1 MNTKRR
7 GARIAGRKMSQCAF
21 KKVLEKLAS
30 EGYNFANGIDLRT
43 YWANKH
49 RTNKFV
55 TISCSSSIDLPGP
68 IWCTIMA
75 TLSHA
80 QAVKSLNNGAGRR
93 RFVFKTFSQRIE
105 DIDVDVFR
113 SLDPLKPEPSEGSSF
128 FRDCLVEWRELN
140 TAEDFISFYEEML
153 PLVQTLPQII
163 LQKEI
168 ILSNLLSRLDMKG
181 RLSLEPILRLI
192 AALSRDLLED
202 FIPFL
207 QKVAH
212 SMVLLLSSGADRESE
227 IIEQIFTSWSCIMM
241 YLQKY
246 LMRDV
251 VNILKVTKKLRFYPK
266 DYIQEFMA
274 ESVSFLLRNAPVD
287 QINRGVRKVM
297 SEIVT
302 KPLETRKSGVS
313 ALLFYVMKGFSS
325 KLHSRSEQVLKLLL
339 HSEVIGTGD
348 KDQEG
353 SNPVVEVVI
362 TVFQRL
368 CKELQPSE
376 LKLLLEREQKEVY
389 ESVSNGHSRHLT
401 HLLSLF
407 ISTLQIDNV
416 HKTIEFE
423 QVLELVKLL
432 IETFITPSS
441 MQKAGD
447 QSYEEVVDKILS
459 LMLCILDVVH
469 SGTHVGALA
478 KLSMQWAP
486 IFEMRNKSFMT
497 FIKVLLSKD
506 TFIVQT
512 FRTSITSALTDLITA
527 LEDEAIYLLVKF
539 FEKLQSLTF
548 CVLEK
553 KSKQGILRVCI
564 FLQEIITCWI
574 GKINDA
580 VHKDPSYVEFRAAD
594 LAHIWGVI
602 RCYSYMADFQAN
614 PYLLM
619 EFVEALDRL
628 LMVNSET
635 ISTLPR
641 RVWES
646 LIGVGLASYQR
657 LSFSQLAKQ
666 NELPLDKF
674 LYFAKSYKFSI
685 HILSAVAD
693 FLDSLDSSTTQAD
706 GTHKKYCVELEAGK
720 TTDAFNIFSENLCHS
735 DKQIRLL
742 TLRIL
747 CHYESLNSEKSP
759 CDQPSENDMIIDGH
773 SDNVLHSL
781 LAIEATSLS
790 IATSRKVVLLI
801 SKIQMDLLAKRICD
815 AYIPL
820 VFNAVIGI
828 FHNRFNYLWN
838 PAMDCF
844 VVMVNDYHLLVWEIC
859 MKFLDKCVS
868 NFVSHRE
875 HSDQGNSELDGSHD
889 DLIGC
894 FNQFVGSSYDDIPT
908 PTVLSLLIKSLQKV
922 STFAESRSRQIIP
935 LFLKFLGYEV
945 ADLSSVRSFS
955 LEACKG
961 KVWKGVFG
969 DWLDLLK
976 LMRNP
981 KAFYLSQFLK
991 EVLQYRMLD
1000 ENDPEVQL
1008 KVLDCLLNWKDEFLV
1023 PYAQNLRN
1031 LVNPKT
1037 LRDELTRWSL
1047 ARESPLVSEQH
1058 RDSLVPLVIRLLV
1071 PKVRS
1076 LKTLA
1081 SRKAASMH
1089 HRKAVIGFLAELDI
1103 NELPLFFGLLIKPLQ
1118 IGSSGVDDVSDLIWS
1133 SPKTPANFDSSAVLR
1148 HFTMY
1153 NIKSLSSKKIYGF
1166 LHVTEEILGVFD
1178 ESRIKPVLDTLMG
1191 SVVRILASCAPSM
1204 DDEDGGAEKQSIAS
1218 LAPKQYKDLRSLCL
1232 KVISLVLSKFED
1244 HDFSLDFWDI
1254 FFSALKPL
1262 IDGFKQEGASS
1273 EKPSSLFVCFLAMS
1287 KSHKLVSQFRRAINL
1302 VPDIFSILTVTTAS
1316 EAIISCVLRFIEN
1329 LLNLDT
1335 EVSSRDTNVKGIL
1348 LPNINTLVC
1357 CLHHLFTCKN
1367 SSRKSLKPSG
1377 GRELSIFTLLPKYIE
1392 DPSIGKKFVDIL
1404 LPSLT
1409 KKPHDW
1415 DSCVETLHVIQKMVP
1430 MLGSEGSSRILNTVS
1445 PLLIHA
1451 TADVR
1456 LAICGILDLLA
1467 GSDPSLVHVAK
1478 LLRELNATS
1487 SMEID
1492 VLDYDVIIGAYEKIN
1507 IDFFCSVREEQ
1518 TLIIL
1523 SHCVHD
1529 MSSQDLILRNS
1540 AYRLLR
1546 LFLEFCQKIISGE
1559 MESNNGCWSESAI
1572 QNTINNFFLKYMG
1585 DAMNRETSVIK
1596 VWMDLLREMVLRL
1609 PNVCKLESYHALCN
1623 PDPEQDFFT
1632 NIVHLQKYRRAR
1644 ALMHFCSVVCDHQ
1657 LSEVITNKVFVPLLF
1672 NMLLEV
1678 KDGKGEHLRN
1688 ACIEALAS
1696 ISGSVG
1702 WKQYYA
1708 LLNKCFKE
1716 VKLKP
1721 DKQKLFLR
1729 LISSILDHFQFQEV
1743 KPGNSMVLVK
1753 CTTIDK
1759 HSDIQTSL
1767 HKNILPKI
1775 EKLTL
1780 DTDNVNVNVNLVAL
1794 KLLKLLP
1801 GNILVL
1807 QLPTII
1813 HRISNFLKSRLES
1826 VRDEA
1831 RSALAACLKEL
1842 GLEYLQFILKVLR
1855 SALKRGFELH
1865 VLGYTLNF
1873 ILVKCLSGPVCG
1885 KLDYCLEDILSVVEN
1900 DVLGDVS
1907 EEKEVDKIA
1916 SKMKETR
1923 KKKSFETLKLIAEN
1937 ITFKT
1942 HASKLMSLITGHL
1955 QKQLT
1960 PKLKSKLQTM
1970 LHHIASGIEGN
1981 PTVNQQDILI
1991 FTYGLIKD
1999 GVNGNQGTEHKN
2011 DDVSSTRS
2019 HSRSQCSHL
2028 ITVFALGILHNRIMK
2043 MKTKTKENQEQVMS
2057 FLDPFVGLLCGCLS
2071 SKFEDI
2077 TSASLRCLSLLVKI
2091 PLPSLKSQ
2099 ADNIKTALFV
2109 ILHGSVNAS
2118 SPLAESCIRLLT
2130 VLLRSTGITL
2140 SSGQM
2145 HMLLQF
2151 SLFVDLERN
2160 PSHVALSLLKAI
2172 VSCKV
2177 VVPEIYDLARQVA
2190 GLMVTSQ
2197 VAPIRKICSR
2207 IFLRFLLDYS
2217 LSQERLQQHLYYLL
2231 ANLRYEHSTG
2241 REAVLDMLHA
2251 IILKFPRQVVNE
2263 QSETIFLLLVLC
2275 LANDPEKEVKTSTA
2289 TAIQLLIGRVGSQTI
2304 LKDTLVWYSGDQQGL
2319 WSAAAHVLGLLVT
2332 VMKKGFAKHFNDI
2345 FPVMR
2350 RIFSSVVN
2358 ILKNGPTDL
2367 SSETTIPLWK
2377 EAYYSLVLF
2386 EKILHQFPDLLL
2398 GKDFE
2403 DVWGI
2408 ICEFSLHPH
2417 IWLRNISNRLIAK
2430 HFYSFSM
2437 SCEWT
2442 GSIFWMRP
2450 SRLFFL
2456 AVSFCSQLKAPLTDE
2471 KIAKGCFWKALTAEK
2486 IADSCSLKASLTC
2499 KKTANGSS
2507 LKASPPDDE
2516 MDATDYLIYDIRF
2529 AILQLHSMLGQ
2540 QKESQLFWSTLEQK
2554 DEEILLRAFV
2564 ILDSRK
2570 GRNMFA
2576 SLASGLNGHID
2587 IENCEN
2593 YRYLL
2598 ISSLIKKMGKIAL
2611 DMGEVQM
2618 KIVFDSFSMI
2628 SPKILDNNEVM
2639 EVDQK
2644 DGQSHAYHVLLPLY
2658 KICEGFAG
2666 KVLCDEA
2673 KHFAQV
2679 VQDKIKDVIGIQNFN
2694 QIYNLIRKN
2703 LKAKREKRKQ
2713 GEKIMA
2719 VVNPLRDAKRKLRI
2733 AAKHKMNKKRKI
2745 MTMKFGRWIN

>member
-1 MNTKRR
+1 M
-7 GARIAGRKMSQCAF
+7 F
-21 KKVLEKLAS
+21 
-30 EGYNFANGIDLRT
+30 
-43 YWANKH
+43 
-49 RTNKFV
+49 
-55 TISCSSSIDLPGP
+55 SSIIKIHTNLPKSVILLRLVPGHKTLNP
-68 IWCTIMA
+68 NRCSPSTVFQFSSVGRPPCLRLFRRPAPTLIPNACTVSVFEVKFEFYVKIMA
-75 TLSHA
+75 TPSQA

-105 DIDVDVFR
+105 EIDVDVFR
-113 SLDPLKPEPSEGSSF
+113 SLDPLKQEPSEGSSF

-168 ILSNLLSRLDMKG
+168 ILTNLLSRLDMKG
-181 RLSLEPILRLI
+181 RLSLEPVLRLI

-207 QKVAH
+207 QKVAD
-212 SMVLLLSSGADRESE
+212 SMYLLLSSGADRESE

-246 LMRDV
+246 LTRDV
-251 VNILKVTKKLRFYPK
+251 VKILKVTKKLRFYPK

-274 ESVSFLLRNAPVD
+274 ESVSFLLRNAPLD
-287 QINRGVRKVM
+287 QINRGVWKVI
-297 SEIVT
+297 SEVVT
-302 KPLETRKSGVS
+302 KPLESRKSGVS
-313 ALLFYVMKGFSS
+313 ALLYYVMKGFSS
-325 KLHSRSEQVLKLLL
+325 KLHSRAEQVLKLLL
-339 HSEVIGTGD
+339 HSEVIGSGD
-348 KDQEG
+348 KDLEG

-368 CKELQPSE
+368 CEDLHPSE
-376 LKLLLEREQKEVY
+376 LKLLLQREQKEIY
-389 ESVSNGHSRHLT
+389 EAVSNGHSRHLT

-416 HKTIEFE
+416 RRTIEFE

-432 IETFITPSS
+432 IETFIMPSS
-441 MQKAGD
+441 MQKAGE
-447 QSYEEVVDKILS
+447 QSYEEVSDEILS
-459 LMLCILDVVH
+459 LLLCILDGLH
-469 SGTHVGALA
+469 SGTHVGALS

-486 IFEMRNKSFMT
+486 IFEMRNRSFMT
-497 FIKVLLSKD
+497 FIKALLSKD
-506 TFIVQT
+506 ASIVHT
-512 FRTSITSALTDLITA
+512 FRTSITSALTDLVITS
-527 LEDEAIYLLVKF
+527 EDEAMYLFVKF
-539 FEKLQSLTF
+539 FEKLQSSSF
-548 CVLEK
+548 CLLDE
-553 KSKQGILRVCI
+553 KSKQGISRVCN
-564 FLQEIITCWI
+564 FLQENITCWI

-580 VHKDPSYVEFRAAD
+580 VHKGSSVEFRATD
-594 LAHIWGVI
+594 LAHIWGII
-602 RCYSYMADFQAN
+602 RCYSYMTDFQVN

-619 EFVEALDRL
+619 EFVEALDHL

-635 ISTLPR
+635 IALMPR

-646 LIGVGLASYQR
+646 LIGAGLSSYQR
-657 LSFSQLAKQ
+657 LSLSKIATHD
-666 NELPLDKF
+666 ELPLDKI
-674 LYFAKSYKFSI
+674 LYFARSYKLSV

-693 FLDSLDSSTTQAD
+693 FLDLLDSSTTHANA
-706 GTHKKYCVELEAGK
+706 THKKYRPELEAGK
-720 TTDAFNIFSENLCHS
+720 TIDAFNIFSENLCHS

-747 CHYESLNSEKSP
+747 CHYESLNSKKST
-759 CDQPSENDMIIDGH
+759 CNQSSENDMIIDDH
-773 SDNVLHSL
+773 TNNDNVLHSL
-781 LAIEATSLS
+781 LAIESTSLS
-790 IATSRKVVLLI
+790 IATTRNVVLKI

-820 VFNAVIGI
+820 VFNAIIGI

-838 PAMDCF
+838 PAMECF
-844 VVMVNDYHLLVWEIC
+844 VGMINDYHLLVWEIC
-859 MKFLDKCVS
+859 MKFLGKCVS

-875 HSDQGNSELDGSHD
+875 HSDQGNSELDGRHE
-889 DLIGC
+889 DLLSC

-922 STFAESRSRQIIP
+922 STFVESRSRQIIP

-955 LEACKG
+955 FEACKG
-961 KVWKGVFG
+961 KVWKGVLG

-981 KAFYLSQFLK
+981 KAFYLSHFLK
-991 EVLQYRMLD
+991 EVLQYRLLD

-1008 KVLDCLLNWKDEFLV
+1008 KVLDCLLNWKDDFLA

-1047 ARESPLVSEQH
+1047 SRESPLVSEQH
-1058 RDSLVPLVIRLLV
+1058 RDRLVPFVIRLLV
-1071 PKVRS
+1071 PKVRK

-1118 IGSSGVDDVSDLIWS
+1118 IGSSGVDDLGELIWNLRN
-1133 SPKTPANFDSSAVLR
+1133 TPATFDSSAILR
-1148 HFTMY
+1148 HFTMD

-1191 SVVRILASCAPSM
+1191 SVVRILASCAPSI
-1204 DDEDGGAEKQSIAS
+1204 DEEDGGAEKQTMAS
-1218 LAPKQYKDLRSLCL
+1218 WAPKQFKDLRSLCL
-1232 KVISLVLSKFED
+1232 KIISLVLSKFED
-1244 HDFSLDFWDI
+1244 HDFSLEFWDM
-1254 FFSALKPL
+1254 FFLALRPL

-1287 KSHKLVSQFRRAINL
+1287 KSHKLVSQFHRANNL

-1329 LLNLDT
+1329 LLNLDSD
-1335 EVSSRDTNVKGIL
+1335 VSSCDTNVKGIL
-1348 LPNINTLVC
+1348 LPNINTLVF
-1357 CLHHLFTCKN
+1357 CLHHLFTCKS

-1377 GRELSIFTLLPKYIE
+1377 GRELSIFKLLPRYIE

-1415 DSCVETLHVIQKMVP
+1415 DSCIETLNVIQKMVP
-1430 MLGSEGSSRILNTVS
+1430 MLGSEDSSRILNTIS

-1451 TADVR
+1451 TSDVR
-1456 LAICGILDLLA
+1456 LAICGMLDVLA
-1467 GSDPSLVHVAK
+1467 GSDPSLIHVAN

-1518 TLIIL
+1518 TLVIL

-1540 AYRLLR
+1540 AYRLL
-1546 LFLEFCQKIISGE
+1546 LLYIEFCQKIISGE
-1559 MESNNGCWSESAI
+1559 LESKSGCWSESGI

-1609 PNVCKLESYHALCN
+1609 PNVCKLESYHVLCHE
-1623 PDPEQDFFT
+1623 DAEEDFFN
-1632 NIVHLQKYRRAR
+1632 NIVHLQKYRRGR
-1644 ALMHFCSVVCDHQ
+1644 ALMRFCSVVRDHQ
-1657 LSEVITNKVFVPLLF
+1657 LSEAVTNKVLVPLLF

-1696 ISGSVG
+1696 ISGSMS

-1729 LISSILDHFQFQEV
+1729 LICSILDHFHFQEV
-1743 KPGNSMVLVK
+1743 KPIKSVVLVES
-1753 CTTIDK
+1753 TSTDN

-1767 HKNILPKI
+1767 HKSILPKI
-1775 EKLTL
+1775 QKLLTL
-1780 DTDNVNVNVNLVAL
+1780 DTDNVNVNVSLVAL

-1801 GNILVL
+1801 GNILEL

-1813 HRISNFLKSRLES
+1813 HRVSNFLKSRLES
-1826 VRDEA
+1826 IRDEA

-1855 SALKRGFELH
+1855 STLKRGFELH

-1873 ILVKCLSGPVCG
+1873 ILLKCLSGPLCG
-1885 KLDYCLEDILSVVEN
+1885 KLDYCLEDILSMVEN
-1900 DVLGDVS
+1900 DILGDVS

-1916 SKMKETR
+1916 SKMKETK
-1923 KKKSFETLKLIAEN
+1923 KKKSFETLKLVAEN

-1942 HASKLMSLITGHL
+1942 HALKLMSVVKRHL

-1960 PKLKSKLQTM
+1960 PKLKSKLENM
-1970 LHHIASGIEGN
+1970 LRHIASGFECN
-1981 PTVNQQDILI
+1981 PSVNQQDILV
-1991 FTYGLIKD
+1991 FTYGLIED
-1999 GVNGNQGTEHKN
+1999 GLNGNQGSEHKN
-2011 DDVSSTRS
+2011 DEASSTRS
-2019 HSRSQCSHL
+2019 QYHSQCSHL
-2028 ITVFALGILHNRIMK
+2028 ITVFALGILHKRIKK
-2043 MKTKTKENQEQVMS
+2043 MKGKENQEQVMS

-2077 TSASLRCLSLLVKI
+2077 TSESLWCLSVLVKN

-2118 SPLAESCIRLLT
+2118 SPLAESCMRLLAG
-2130 VLLRSTGITL
+2130 LLTSKSVTL
-2140 SSGQM
+2140 SSEQV

-2151 SLFVDLERN
+2151 PLFVDLERN
-2160 PSHVALSLLKAI
+2160 PTFIALSLLKAI
-2172 VSCKV
+2172 VRRKV
-2177 VVPEIYDLARQVA
+2177 VAPEIYDLAKQVA
-2190 GLMVTSQ
+2190 ELMVTNQ
-2197 VAPIRKICSR
+2197 VESIRKLCSE

-2217 LSQERLQQHLYYLL
+2217 LSRKRLQQHLDFLL
-2231 ANLRYEHSTG
+2231 ANLRYEHATG
-2241 REAVLDMLHA
+2241 REAVLEMLLA
-2251 IILKFPRQVVNE
+2251 IIKKFPPQILDE
-2263 QSETIFLLLVLC
+2263 QSQTIYLQLVVC
-2275 LANDPEKEVKTSTA
+2275 LANDSESSVKSLTG
-2289 TAIQLLIGRVGSQTI
+2289 TAIRLLIGRVGSQSVHSI
-2304 LKDTLVWYSGDQQGL
+2304 LEYTLSWYLGEKQGL
-2319 WSAAAHVLGLLVT
+2319 WSAAAHVLGLLVE
-2332 VMKKGFAKHFNDI
+2332 VMKKSFEKHI
-2345 FPVMR
+2345 VAVLPVIR
-2350 RIFSSVVN
+2350 RIVSYAFN
-2358 ILKNGPTDL
+2358 NMKNCQKDL

-2386 EKILHQFPDLLL
+2386 QKILSQFPNLSYEKDL
-2398 GKDFE
+2398 E
-2403 DVWGI
+2403 DMWEM
-2408 ICEFSLHPH
+2408 ICELLLHPH
-2417 IWLRNISNRLIAK
+2417 IWLRTVSNRLIALYLK
-2430 HFYSFSM
+2430 PLTESQK
-2437 SCEWT
+2437 WN
-2442 GSIFWMRP
+2442 GSIFLMRP

-2471 KIAKGCFWKALTAEK
+2471 SAKDLLTE
-2486 IADSCSLKASLTC
+2486 
-2499 KKTANGSS
+2499 
-2507 LKASPPDDE
+2507 
-2516 MDATDYLIYDIRF
+2516 LITF
-2529 AILQLHSMLGQ
+2529 TILQLYTILGPRE
-2540 QKESQLFWSTLEQK
+2540 ESQVFWSTLEQK

-2570 GRNMFA
+2570 GRSMYA

-2587 IENCEN
+2587 IESCEN
-2593 YRYLL
+2593 HQYLL
-2598 ISSLIKKMGKIAL
+2598 ISSIIKTMGKIL
-2611 DMGEVQM
+2611 LNMEEDQM
-2618 KIVFDSFSMI
+2618 NIVFISFANI
-2628 SPKILDNNEVM
+2628 SPTILDKNEVT
-2639 EVDQK
+2639 EKADQK
-2644 DGQSHAYHVLLPLY
+2644 DGQTLAHHVLLPLY

-2666 KVLCDEA
+2666 KVLSDEVKEFA
-2673 KHFAQV
+2673 KNVRSSIQGA
-2679 VQDKIKDVIGIQNFN
+2679 IGAQNFIRIDN
-2694 QIYNLIRKN
+2694 SIRKT
-2703 LKAKREKRKQ
+2703 LKAKRDKRKQ
-2713 GEKIMA
+2713 GQKVMA
-2719 VVNPLRDAKRKLRI
+2719 VVNPERNAKRKLRI
-2733 AAKHKMNKKRKI
+2733 AAKHKRNKKRKI
-2745 MTMKFGRWIN
+2745 MTMKFGRWIS